1 MELNINE
8 ARIPQALPVEITFAH
23 SAQCGLLSFGIFTR
37 YGAVSRGWRD
47 AVDAA
52 LRMFVH
58 STGLVTHRKHRL
70 LRDACCTLRA
80 AGCWPLPVP
89 LRAAFCGLHVTFP
102 MHATSMHKNA
112 DQQYTSAPY
121 SVDLTEG
128 QADWR
133 VEKVVAA
140 CLASLSLMRACFCC
154 SCSRCCRLLCYWD
167 VLLLQML
174 PMMLIVLDPVV
185 DDIIGLLLC

>member
-1 MELNINE
+1 MELNSNE

-89 LRAAFCGLHVTFP
+89 LRAAFCGLH
-102 MHATSMHKNA
+102 A
-112 DQQYTSAPY
+112 TSAPY

-140 CLASLSLMRACFCC
+140 CLSSLSLMRACFCC

>member
-1 MELNINE
+1 MATEVTVPDVLGGNKMQCTQHTKD
-8 ARIPQALPVEITFAH
+8 QA
-23 SAQCGLLSFGIFTR
+23 
-37 YGAVSRGWRD
+37 
-47 AVDAA
+47 
-52 LRMFVH
+52 
-58 STGLVTHRKHRL
+58 
-70 LRDACCTLRA
+70 
-80 AGCWPLPVP
+80 
-89 LRAAFCGLHVTFP
+89 
-102 MHATSMHKNA
+102 
-112 DQQYTSAPY
+112 
-121 SVDLTEG
+121 G

-140 CLASLSLMRACFCC
+140 CLLSLSLMRACFCC

>member
-1 MELNINE
+1 VMH
-8 ARIPQALPVEITFAH
+8 VAH
-23 SAQCGLLSFGIFTR
+23 YVLQ
-37 YGAVSRGWRD
+37 
-47 AVDAA
+47 
-52 LRMFVH
+52 
-58 STGLVTHRKHRL
+58 
-70 LRDACCTLRA
+70 A
-80 AGCWPLPVP
+80 AGRFLCLCV
-89 LRAAFCGLHVTFP
+89 LRFVDCMPHTAPCLLL
-102 MHATSMHKNA
+102 TSLHKNA
-112 DQQYTSAPY
+112 AQQYTSAPY